1 MEQKKTG
8 RRWVR
13 GGIAAFIGLLL
24 LAATLPSTGGIIEGP
39 VRRGMWRCGPF
50 LFYPELFFGVV
61 GAVTVSTACTLFGI
75 VRGNAFEIVGWI
87 LLGILFLC
95 MLMA

>member
-8 RRWVR
+8 GRWGRAGLAV
-13 GGIAAFIGLLL
+13 FIGLLL
-24 LAATLPSTGGIIEGP
+24 LAAGLPSTGGIIDGP
-39 VRRGMWRCGPF
+39 LRRGMWRYGPF
-50 LFYPELFFGVV
+50 LFYPDAFFAVV
-61 GAVTVSTACTLFGI
+61 GAVTVSTGCTLFGI
-75 VRGNAFEIVGWI
+75 VRGNAFEIVGWV